1 MHKKKPPYNFHS
13 TPSVLALSS
22 SSNLE
27 RWSYL
32 IEKFHNL
39 AAIPVENLFGFDQVI
54 DLARIDRL
62 DEEEQQEYLNAM
74 ATQYDILVHTEAA
87 YKKGEREKALSAA
100 KKMKSEGIPLER
112 ISFYLDLPIEDIEAL

>member
-1 MHKKKPPYNFHS
+1 
-13 TPSVLALSS
+13 
-22 SSNLE
+22 
-27 RWSYL
+27 
-32 IEKFHNL
+32 
-39 AAIPVENLFGFDQVI
+39 
-54 DLARIDRL
+54 
-62 DEEEQQEYLNAM
+62 M